1 MEKGLHISIAAE
13 TLFHIGPFP
22 VTNSLLVTWMV
33 MVVLVVV
40 GILAGRNPRRIPR
53 GLQNAFEYLFEL
65 LIGLMD
71 TVTLDRKKSERF
83 FPFLATFF
91 LFIFAANFTD
101 ILPGVGT
108 IGLNKVAE
116 HGAEHGAEAV
126 EHAVSF
132 IPFFRP
138 PSSDLNFTVALGVVS
153 VLTAQILGI
162 AALGFFKHMGKFFT
176 FKKGPIYTFVGLLEV
191 VSEVAKMVSF
201 SFRLFGNIFAG
212 EVLLTVIA
220 AIVPFVVPLPFYALE
235 LFVALVQALVFTMLS
250 LVFFTM
256 ATASH
261 DEHEEHVDSVK
272 SSVLAKS

>member
-1 MEKGLHISIAAE
+1 M
-13 TLFHIGPFP
+13 
-22 VTNSLLVTWMV
+22 TNSLLVTWLV
-33 MVVLVVV
+33 MLVLVVV
-40 GILAGRNPRRIPR
+40 GILAGRNPKRIPR
-53 GLQNAFEYLFEL
+53 GLQNAFEYVFEL

-101 ILPGVGT
+101 VLPGVGT
-108 IGLNKVAE
+108 IGLNEVAE
-116 HGAEHGAEAV
+116 HGGELT
-126 EHAVSF
+126 VSF

-153 VLTAQILGI
+153 VMTAQILGI
-162 AALGFFKHMGKFFT
+162 ASLGFFKHMGKFFT
-176 FKKGPIYTFVGLLEV
+176 FKKGPIYTFVGLLEL
-191 VSEVAKMVSF
+191 VSEIAKMVSF

-235 LFVALVQALVFTMLS
+235 VFVALVQALVFTMLS

-261 DEHEEHVDSVK
+261 DEHEEHADKERSPAI
-272 SSVLAKS
+272 AKS